1 MADRRNELTR
11 AYQAALGKLRSRHD
25 SEFHEILA
33 EVYAERGIEVRKRVS
48 RIESH
53 NRRIAAAKA
62 LLEQAGETA

>member
-25 SEFHEILA
+25 EILA
-33 EVYAERGIEVRKRVS
+33 EVYKERGIEVRKRVS

-62 LLEQAGETA
+62 LLYKESGIAD